1 MGIQSTA
8 SDDNATFNVD
18 EPIILP
24 RTRLTLE
31 DLPILGTVGH
41 VNQDES
47 VTIDRSAKG
56 TRLKTPVTFP
66 LDRILSLEKGVAE
79 YVISSLIKTKP
90 RLLPWTLA
98 NETLVNLASHLLRAG
113 TGSQDSCYAY
123 INDVSLH
130 VRWLK
135 LLGESAD
142 RLISD
147 VKKEPGRL
155 ENHKA
160 FLAKHLAAM
169 QDRDLA
175 PGRLKGF
182 ARHVRTFYHTNDVE
196 LPKPKTMPMV
206 RVVNK
211 DDAPS
216 QEQLQTLID
225 IGDLREKVIVSML
238 ALTGVR
244 ESTLALLRYGDLKED
259 FEANK
264 IPVCVRINLEITK
277 GHYASFRTFL
287 GEEGAYYFRL
297 YLDQRRKGT
306 RPQQRNGEPI
316 KYVPP
321 EEIVDNSPIIA
332 SACSSK
338 PIGKKNIYQIMHRLY
353 HRAGLLSKKNNP
365 RGRHYDLR
373 THSIRKF
380 FDTQMIARN
389 VQESYVQYWM
399 GHVVDSYND
408 VDKLPTEFLREVY
421 AKADH
426 RIRSRAQYNK
436 LEMAKEVVGEILR
449 GMGLNLEDLV
459 KSYPTVEPHRT
470 LANQEAGDEQQLQL
484 YLTTLVDTIRRKSL
498 ALPQTPPPTS

>member
-160 FLAKHLAAM
+160 FLAKHLAEM

-182 ARHVRTFYHTNDVE
+182 ARHVRTFYRVNDIE
-196 LPKPKTMPMV
+196 LPKPKTMP
-206 RVVNK
+206 RQTIINK
-211 DDAPS
+211 DRSPTP
-216 QEQLQTLID
+216 EELQKLLS
-225 IGDLREKVIVSML
+225 IGDLRENTIVSML
-238 ALTGVR
+238 ALGGFREATLAMLQYRHVR
-244 ESTLALLRYGDLKED
+244 EDL
-259 FEANK
+259 
-264 IPVCVRINLEITK
+264 
-277 GHYASFRTFL
+277 
-287 GEEGAYYFRL
+287 
-297 YLDQRRKGT
+297 
-306 RPQQRNGEPI
+306 
-316 KYVPP
+316 
-321 EEIVDNSPIIA
+321 
-332 SACSSK
+332 
-338 PIGKKNIYQIMHRLY
+338 
-353 HRAGLLSKKNNP
+353 
-365 RGRHYDLR
+365 
-373 THSIRKF
+373 
-380 FDTQMIARN
+380 
-389 VQESYVQYWM
+389 
-399 GHVVDSYND
+399 
-408 VDKLPTEFLREVY
+408 
-421 AKADH
+421 
-426 RIRSRAQYNK
+426 
-436 LEMAKEVVGEILR
+436 
-449 GMGLNLEDLV
+449 
-459 KSYPTVEPHRT
+459 
-470 LANQEAGDEQQLQL
+470 
-484 YLTTLVDTIRRKSL
+484 
-498 ALPQTPPPTS
+498 